1 MDGLISKLINMKKI
15 LFSFLVL
22 CSLVGRSQDSVKITI
37 APQTR
42 DLEYIASIG
51 FTDNALENFF
61 DSLKVKFRVPSP
73 PTGNTTVSFTA
84 YTMDWVLL
92 IQRLKTDEVALQA
105 NCTSR
110 IEALLRAVGQTYLTA
125 KIDDVDT
132 DKIGV
137 YTNRRQFGRSR
148 LRRN

>member
-1 MDGLISKLINMKKI
+1 MKKI
-15 LFSFLVL
+15 L
-22 CSLVGRSQDSVKITI
+22 SLIPTLAVFTLFAQDSVKITI

-42 DLEYIASIG
+42 DLEYIAAAW
-51 FTDNALENFF
+51 FNDNALENFF